1 MSDNVQ
7 TIETVIGK
15 AHEVAPWL
23 ESILPLIPTIGVPAA
38 AVVKV
43 LDGLEP
49 VLLNALGVL
58 SASNNG
64 NILAAAVE
72 LANHLTPGMPNAA
85 ALHEEATSP
94 AMPAAS

>member
-1 MSDNVQ
+1 MTNGLE
-7 TIETVIGK
+7 TAEAAIEK

-23 ESILPLIPTIGVPAA
+23 EGILPMIPTIGVPAA

-58 SASNNG
+58 AKANNG
-64 NILAAAVE
+64 NILSAAVE
-72 LANHLTPGMPNAA
+72 LANHLTPGMQNSSNLGPSIV
-85 ALHEEATSP
+85 TPS
-94 AMPAAS
+94 MPSTE